1 MKCTVSLLKLNT
13 PPTLPGYFRIGRH
26 AVLPHRGVPIHRLAG
41 LIPMLPFL
49 RRLLSASLTAM
60 LLVCAC
66 SYAHGQQ
73 VVKIGVSSPLTG
85 INAAHGKDMQNGVR
99 LAIEEANAQQFK
111 LGGKDVRFELHA
123 VDDQSDPRTGN
134 CVRCERRPEEPDL
147 DAL

>member
-1 MKCTVSLLKLNT
+1 
-13 PPTLPGYFRIGRH
+13 
-26 AVLPHRGVPIHRLAG
+26 
-41 LIPMLPFL
+41 
-49 RRLLSASLTAM
+49 M

-123 VDDQSDPRTGN
+123 VDGQSDPRIGKIAFDAN
-134 CVRCERRPEEPDL
+134 GDL
-147 DAL
+147 KNPTSTLYEVKDGRWVPVTTVGAD